1 MNNSVPILDLH
12 NTKHRDVF
20 GVVDNFI
27 GKHIVKFTNEVYIIT
42 GNSNT
47 MKILVEKVLND
58 YELYSEESILTP
70 GKLIINLT

>member
-20 GVVDNFI
+20 EVVDNFI